1 MIAYY
6 GVKFMKKRILTII
19 MCVASFLFSMY
30 AGAISEGTDS
40 ECGLP
45 IVINGQVTEYTSVVL
60 NDTHYLPVRPVFEKI
75 GARVFFRSR
84 DSRILVLSH
93 DGDIIQHVVGTSAIT
108 VNGEEKSFPNSS
120 VSENYVTYLPMDMM
134 TAAFRTNAVLIDS
147 QQINIQKPI
156 SNTDYGKAVNDALY
170 ACNYSNFY
178 PENFKRY
185 INYHIN
191 KPDLSMQNVVFT
203 VNLELDI
210 PFYENVRVI
219 ANPYDR
225 MVLVN
230 KHNQLPSGFKQN
242 NLVNM
247 DRRYTVSDGKQ
258 YLLEK
263 EAYEHFVCMANAARK
278 DGVSIRAVSA
288 YRTEDYQRR
297 LYNKKVRAT
306 GGRNADNYSAR
317 PGFSEHQTGL
327 AVDINSTKTSFENT
341 AVFKWLQNHAH
352 EYGYILRYPKDKK
365 WITGYEYEPWHY
377 RYVGTEAA
385 KIMLQEGSTYEQYYA
400 KYIAV
405 NEFR

>member
-1 MIAYY
+1 
-6 GVKFMKKRILTII
+6 MKKGILII
-19 MCVASFLFSMY
+19 LMCVACVLSSMC
-30 AGAISEGTDS
+30 AGATSEEVDA
-40 ECGLP
+40 ECGFT
-45 IVINGQVTEYTSVVL
+45 IVINGETTEYTSVVL
-60 NDTHYLPVRPVFEKI
+60 DNTHYLPARMVFEKI
-75 GARVFFRSR
+75 GARVFYRSR
-84 DSRILVLSH
+84 DRRILVLSR
-93 DGDIIQHVVGTSAIT
+93 DGDIIQHVVGTGAIT
-108 VNGEEKSFPNSS
+108 VNGEEKYFPNTS
-120 VSENYVTYLPMDMM
+120 VSENYVTYLPIDMM
-134 TAAFRTNAVLIDS
+134 SAAFRTNAVSFDN

-156 SNTDYGKAVNDALY
+156 SHTDYGKAVNDALY

-203 VNLELDI
+203 VNLGLDI
-210 PFYENVRVI
+210 PFYENVSVI

-225 MVLVN
+225 LVLVN

-247 DRRYTVSDGKQ
+247 DRKYTVSDGKQ
-258 YLLEK
+258 YLLER
-263 EAYEHFVCMANAARK
+263 EAYEKFVQMADAARK
-278 DGVSIRAVSA
+278 EGISIRAISA

-297 LYNKKVRAT
+297 LYNKKIKTT
-306 GGRNADNYSAR
+306 GKLNADNYSAR

-327 AVDINSTKTSFENT
+327 AVDINSTKTSFEHT
-341 AVFKWLQNHAH
+341 AVFKWLQKHAH

-377 RYVGTEAA
+377 RYVGIEAA
-385 KIMLQEGSTYEQYYA
+385 KIIHQEGSTYEQYYA